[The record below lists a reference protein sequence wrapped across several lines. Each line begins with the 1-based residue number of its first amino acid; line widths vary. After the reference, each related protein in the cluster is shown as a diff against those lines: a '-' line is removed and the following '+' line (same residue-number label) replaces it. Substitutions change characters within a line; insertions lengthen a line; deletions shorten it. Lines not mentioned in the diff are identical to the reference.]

1 MSFLNDTLIEDH
13 YNPDDIE
20 LEYLKPS
27 KELMKKLKLPRYKR
41 ESLEF
46 IYKEM
51 TMVLTRP
58 ELYEDP
64 VQHVEALEYS
74 MQIMWGFSPSSDYH
88 SYWNKIKGCTC
99 PYMDNRDMIG
109 TGRRCISGDCP
120 FHGDNKTEE

>member
-1 MSFLNDTLIEDH
+1 MSFLNDTFIEDN
-13 YNPDDIE
+13 YSPDDIE
-20 LEYLKPS
+20 LEYIKPS
-27 KELMKKLKLPRYKR
+27 KELMNKQNLPTYKR

-51 TMVLTRP
+51 TMVLNRP

-74 MQIMWGFSPSSDYH
+74 MQIMWGFSPYSDYH

-99 PYMDNRDMIG
+99 PQMDNYELVG
-109 TGRRCISGDCP
+109 NGRRYISGDCP
-120 FHGDNKTEE
+120 FHGDNK